1 MDIQEVRSLIK
12 IIPDFPQKGILF
24 QDIFPI
30 FRNPKAVETLITH
43 ITDHIVSNIKEKID
57 VVVGLEA
64 RGFLFGPI
72 VALRLNASFAPVR
85 KRGKLPGNTITAE
98 YQKEYGVDVFE
109 MQDDA
114 IKQNQNV
121 IIIDDLIATGGTASA
136 AGELVKKFGGNILE
150 YIFLIELVELDGCRK
165 LKSPVYSIFKS

>member
-12 IIPDFPQKGILF
+12 VIPDFPQKGILF

-30 FRNPKAVETLITH
+30 FRNPKAVETLINH

-72 VALRLNASFAPVR
+72 VALRLNAAFAPVR
-85 KRGKLPGNTITAE
+85 KRGKLPGNIITAE
-98 YQKEYGVDVFE
+98 YKKEYGVDVFE
-109 MQDDA
+109 MQENA

-121 IIIDDLIATGGTASA
+121 IIVDDLIATGGTASA

-150 YIFLIELVELDGCRK
+150 YIFIIELVELDGCQK
-165 LKSPVYSIFKS
+165 LNSPIYSIFKT